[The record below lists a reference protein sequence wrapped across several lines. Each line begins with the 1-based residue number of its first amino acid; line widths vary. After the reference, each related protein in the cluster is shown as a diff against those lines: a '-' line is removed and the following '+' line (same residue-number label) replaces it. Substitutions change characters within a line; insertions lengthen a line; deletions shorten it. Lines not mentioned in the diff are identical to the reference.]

1 MLTTLDFT
9 SERARMSVVART
21 PDGTLRL
28 FCKGSDQA
36 LLARLRPGTDPDLLA
51 ATHGH
56 LRRFSV
62 QACPCGLISRASR
75 PLGVEN
81 SSASRLLDARRMRSA
96 HDTRGRPATRGLH
109 RWLTCLRPVSCM
121 QCEGVPCF
129 QCDG

>member
-62 QACPCGLISRASR
+62 QARPRRLIAPASKPPGVDNSPASR
-75 PLGVEN
+75 PLDLRLMRCTDDMSDGPPHAT
-81 SSASRLLDARRMRSA
+81 SAGARA
-96 HDTRGRPATRGLH
+96 
-109 RWLTCLRPVSCM
+109 CLRPMS
-121 QCEGVPCF
+121 
-129 QCDG
+129 